1 MKKSDFKK
9 QIKPIVKEVIHEV
22 ILESGII
29 SKIVQEAM
37 VGVKSAEIV
46 LGGNRNRGET
56 TRIGNTK
63 PSELREERKSL
74 SPDEESVKRYNKQL
88 EARRK
93 LLDSIGRDK
102 VKGVDI
108 FEGTTPIADNGPNM
122 YGPLKDVEANDSG
135 VDLSSLPG
143 VKKWRKLF

>member
-37 VGVKSAEIV
+37 VGVKSAELVI
-46 LGGNRNRGET
+46 N
-56 TRIGNTK
+56 
-63 PSELREERKSL
+63 ERTSNNNSSSRLNEQQIK
-74 SPDEESVKRYNKQL
+74 ERQEKQKQQ
-88 EARRK
+88 RKK
-93 LLDSIGRDK
+93 LLDRIGREK
-102 VKGVDI
+102 FGGVDL
-108 FEGTTPIADNGPNM
+108 FEGTTPIADKESSA
-122 YGPLKDVEANDSG
+122 YGPLKDVDVNDPG

-143 VKKWRKLF
+143 VKNWSKLV